1 MSHDDFDFEPIRGL
15 PAALPEGETL
25 LWQGSPNW
33 TRLAMRG
40 YHVRKVAVYFCLLVL
55 WRVAV
60 GIGNGHTASAILVSS
75 AFILA
80 LGCAAIGVLSLLAY
94 WNAASTVYSITNR
107 RVVLRHG
114 IAVPLTMNIPFT
126 LIESAGL
133 KTYTDGSGDIALA
146 LVRGQRAGYMITWPH
161 LRPWH
166 FTRPQPSFRAI
177 IDARKP
183 AEILAT
189 ALAAD
194 APSSPVRVDIDAA
207 PAARPAMGSPRAA
220 AA

>member
-1 MSHDDFDFEPIRGL
+1 
-15 PAALPEGETL
+15 L

-33 TRLAMRG
+33 KPLAMRG
-40 YHVRKVAVYFCLLVL
+40 YHVRKVAVYFCMLAL
-55 WRVAV
+55 WRIGF
-60 GIGNGHTASAILVSS
+60 GITNGHTASAILISS
-75 AFILA
+75 AFIVA
-80 LGCAAIGVLSLLAY
+80 LGCVAIGVLSLLAY
-94 WNAASTVYSITNR
+94 WNGASAVYSITNR

-133 KTYTDGSGDIALA
+133 KAYADGSGDIALA
-146 LVRGQRAGYMITWPH
+146 LVRGQRAGYLITWPH
-161 LRPWH
+161 LRPGH
-166 FTRPQPSFRAI
+166 FTHPQPSFRAI
-177 IDARKP
+177 PDPRKA

-194 APSSPVRVDIDAA
+194 AGSNALRVEFDAA
-207 PAARPAMGSPRAA
+207 PAARPVMNPPRAA

>member
-1 MSHDDFDFEPIRGL
+1 L
-15 PAALPEGETL
+15 AL
-25 LWQGSPNW
+25 
-33 TRLAMRG
+33 RG

-55 WRVAV
+55 WRIGV

-94 WNAASTVYSITNR
+94 WNAASTVYSITSR
-107 RVVLRHG
+107 RAVLRHG

-126 LIESAGL
+126 LIASAGL
-133 KTYTDGSGDIALA
+133 KTYADGSGDIALA

-161 LRPWH
+161 LRPGH
-166 FTRPQPSFRAI
+166 FTQPQPSFRAI
-177 IDARKP
+177 LDARK
-183 AEILAT
+183 AADILAT

-194 APSSPVRVDIDAA
+194 ARSNPARADIDAA
-207 PAARPAMGSPRAA
+207 PAARPAMGPPRAA